1 MFIMNTENNVDEQFV
16 APAKPDNKI
25 RAIFFMNLFCLC
37 AAIVTTVFKIL
48 AAEGVS
54 NLDFAVTR
62 SATGLFFLSIMACVK
77 QVKPWEK
84 VPKKHYFKMFL
95 RAAIGTWGFVLVNYV
110 ITLIPLV
117 LYSTVV

>member
-1 MFIMNTENNVDEQFV
+1 MKTEDNYV
-16 APAKPDNKI
+16 APEMPKPDNKV
-25 RAIFFMNLFCLC
+25 RAIFFMNLFCLS

-48 AAEGVS
+48 AMEDPPVS

-84 VPKKHYFKMFL
+84 VPRKHYVKMFL